1 MSKKAVVELLERI
14 GVLAISRYIHRRS
27 PLVLMYHRIL
37 KHDLVPGTYPETF
50 AKQMDYVKK
59 NFNVLNM
66 SQLMASLQNGNVPD
80 RALVLTFDDGHYDF
94 YANAWPIIK
103 SHGLTATLFVTTQF
117 IDEKTWLWPDLLK
130 YILMKAEPGQF
141 KIDDLGLFDLDAD
154 CLLKTWNRLAD
165 LCLTMSAED
174 RQQFIENLADKLNIV
189 IPQSPQLPFAPT
201 TWSQL
206 ADMVA
211 EGLDIGSHSLSHPI
225 LSRVAPDRL
234 TSELKGSKARIEEM
248 LNIEVTGICYPN
260 GMPADIST
268 NVQDEA
274 RKIYDYGVVA
284 YPKKF
289 NSNDLMRI
297 GRIGATNDTANF
309 RIKTSSLSRAENI
322 GEYR

>member
-37 KHDLVPGTYPETF
+37 KHDLVPGTHPETF
-50 AKQMDYVKK
+50 SKQMDYIKK

-66 SQLMASLQNGNVPD
+66 SQLMSSLQNGNVPE

-94 YANAWPIIK
+94 YVNAWPIIK
-103 SHGLTATLFVTTQF
+103 NHGLTATLFVTTQF
-117 IDEKTWLWPDLLK
+117 IDEKTWLWPDILK
-130 YILMKAEPGQF
+130 YILMQAQPGQF
-141 KIDDLGLFDLDAD
+141 SVEDVGILNLDAGS
-154 CLLKTWNRLAD
+154 LLSIWNRLAD
-165 LCLTMSAED
+165 ICLTKSAED
-174 RQQFIENLADKLNIV
+174 RQVFIGNIADKLNV
-189 IPQSPQLPFAPT
+189 VVPQSPQLPFAPT

-206 ADMVA
+206 AEMVS

-225 LSRVAPDRL
+225 LSKVTPQQL
-234 TSELKGSKARIEEM
+234 TNELVGSKERIQEM
-248 LNIEVTGICYPN
+248 LNIKVTGICYPN

-268 NVQDEA
+268 TVQSEA
-274 RKIYDYGVVA
+274 SKLYDYGVVA

-289 NSNDLMRI
+289 NSKDLMRI

-309 RIKTSSLSRAENI
+309 RIKTSHLSRAENV